1 MPSLT
6 CFEVA
11 LIIDR
16 VAKRVENQLVGAEE
30 KAREAGDKLISE
42 TQEALKE
49 YLKVKSVGYAF

>member
-1 MPSLT
+1 
-6 CFEVA
+6 
-11 LIIDR
+11 
-16 VAKRVENQLVGAEE
+16 VGAEE